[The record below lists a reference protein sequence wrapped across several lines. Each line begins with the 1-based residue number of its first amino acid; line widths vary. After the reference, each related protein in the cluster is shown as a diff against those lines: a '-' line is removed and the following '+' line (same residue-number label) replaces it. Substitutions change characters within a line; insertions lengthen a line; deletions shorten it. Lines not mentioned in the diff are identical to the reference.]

1 MRDLRV
7 QRGLTLREVAAAVG
21 LDQAHLSK
29 AELGQRLPTPAQV
42 DALARFFRQDR
53 VEFEAHCIAEKF
65 RRRHAGS
72 AAALHAIRLLHGE
85 QVQGKALVANASD
98 RIPLKKTRLAAAKPV
113 LPEPEASEVKSIS
126 DENPGVVILHAD

>member
-1 MRDLRV
+1 MRDLRA

-21 LDQAHLSK
+21 MDQAHLSK

-53 VEFEAHCIAEKF
+53 MEFEAHCIAEKF

-85 QVQGKALVANASD
+85 QARGETFAANASG
-98 RIPLKKTRLAAAKPV
+98 RRPMKKARPAAATPV
-113 LPEPEASEVKSIS
+113 PPEPSEAESIS
-126 DENPGVVILHAD
+126 DENPGVVVLHAD